1 MPKYIGAAGM
11 FTGSPYIVMAENTVG
26 PDIGRD
32 IKRYVPYIKFMPTK
46 NELMDL
52 RANMG
57 IVNNSKN
64 TDKIAS
70 LK

>member
-1 MPKYIGAAGM
+1 
-11 FTGSPYIVMAENTVG
+11 MAENAVG